1 MAATQC
7 LACGEYTLEEKHGEF
22 RFDPPPN
29 IPGGTIVVADATW
42 QHCSRCGEAVL
53 PYELNKALDRE
64 AMKRQGLLMP
74 EEIREVRKRTGLSAV
89 DMAYLLGV
97 GEKTYTRWE
106 TGRSIQNKGNDT
118 LIRLL
123 DANADA
129 FASIQAERQP
139 NREATIA
146 QYVQELKQFKSG
158 NSLAMAAH
166 GGDLGEA
173 ATAGL
178 RRRLQELIAARKP
191 TA

>member
-1 MAATQC
+1 M
-7 LACGEYTLEEKHGEF
+7 CGDDTLEEKRGEY

-29 IPGGTIVVADATW
+29 VPGGTMVIPNATW
-42 QHCSRCGEAVL
+42 LACSHCGEEIL
-53 PYELNKALDRE
+53 PYALNKAIDLE
-64 AMKRQGLLMP
+64 ATKRQGLLVP
-74 EEIREVRKRTGLSAV
+74 EEIRQVRQRTGLSAV

-97 GEKTYTRWE
+97 GDKTYTRWE
-106 TGRSIQNKGNDT
+106 TGKSIQNKGNDT

-123 DANADA
+123 DANAEA
-129 FASIQAERQP
+129 FASVQAERQP

-146 QYVQELKQFKSG
+146 QYVQELKQFKGG

-173 ATAGL
+173 ATEGL
-178 RRRLQELIAARKP
+178 RRRLQELIAARKQ